1 MPRPQS
7 SEDLPGPEPR
17 RDTERETQQA
27 MVKDADK
34 TDGSDRDL
42 IHGDGETIE
51 LPTNTNGPKY

>member
-27 MVKDADK
+27 IIR
-34 TDGSDRDL
+34 T
-42 IHGDGETIE
+42 
-51 LPTNTNGPKY
+51 PTRPTVRIAI